1 MPEVKEP
8 KIFYLRDASGAP
20 VACVAS
26 KAAEHGERIH
36 VHYAVSIVNPLD
48 AHVFSKEKAKM
59 IALGRLKTPR
69 RFAGQFPIQPAVKHV
84 IMQKLVE
91 PTWPEHVQ
99 KAAEHWL
106 KTHPLRKPGEERG

>member
-26 KAAEHGERIH
+26 KAAEH
-36 VHYAVSIVNPLD
+36 
-48 AHVFSKEKAKM
+48 
-59 IALGRLKTPR
+59 
-69 RFAGQFPIQPAVKHV
+69 
-84 IMQKLVE
+84 
-91 PTWPEHVQ
+91 
-99 KAAEHWL
+99 WL